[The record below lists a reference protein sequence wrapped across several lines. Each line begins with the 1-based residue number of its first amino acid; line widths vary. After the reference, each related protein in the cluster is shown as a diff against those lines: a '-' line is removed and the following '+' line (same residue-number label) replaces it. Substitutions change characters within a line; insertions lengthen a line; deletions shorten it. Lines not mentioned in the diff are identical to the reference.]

1 VLQPQTN
8 TMISRLVFLVAIA
21 VLAATSHV
29 IVVVDALIPLIDG
42 GKGMP
47 KMYNA
52 YFDEQLSKQ
61 ACAAISRAISAG
73 IKNME
78 VQFPAV
84 PNVEEAKFGT
94 PMNQKFGTSIV
105 ARDLGIKY
113 KPGSNI
119 SRNIVAYSNV
129 YWAKRLAR
137 AMKGSP
143 IGGKPVGVLT
153 AEQVNWDEIKSLG
166 EISRCGMLNSDKAR
180 REGRG
185 NEAII
190 AINPGGEETWERL
203 VSAHGQPNCPFL
215 VMNNAYSTSYDI
227 GNRKDFEEV
236 YYFKRISKGFI
247 FRSYPGKWQALLEK
261 PDSSVEILK
270 EYKTKPSLR
279 EVSELVRDV
288 SFKRYAINNDRWMSG
303 RM

>member
-1 VLQPQTN
+1 M
-8 TMISRLVFLVAIA
+8 MISRLVLLAIA
-21 VLAATSHV
+21 ILAAPVH
-29 IVVVDALIPLIDG
+29 IVVDALIPLIDG

-52 YFDEQLSKQ
+52 YFDEQISKQ
-61 ACAAISRAISAG
+61 ACAAISRAISVG
-73 IKNME
+73 IKKME
-78 VQFPAV
+78 VQFPPV

-105 ARDLGIKY
+105 ARDLGITGGY

-129 YWAKRLAR
+129 YWAKWLAR
-137 AMKGSP
+137 AMRGSP

-166 EISRCGMLNSDKAR
+166 DISRSGMLNSDKAR

-227 GNRKDFEEV
+227 GNRKGFEEV

-247 FRSYPGKWQALLEK
+247 FRSYPGPWQALLEK
-261 PDSSVEILK
+261 PDSSIEILK